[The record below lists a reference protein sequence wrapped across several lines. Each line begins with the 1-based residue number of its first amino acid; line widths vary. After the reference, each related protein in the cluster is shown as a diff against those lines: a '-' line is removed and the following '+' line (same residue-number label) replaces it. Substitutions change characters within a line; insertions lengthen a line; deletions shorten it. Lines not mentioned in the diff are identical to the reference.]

1 MSAIGTTA
9 ATNHLLLRPQSK
21 YGLVHLI
28 GPGMSSAPSA
38 QKNIIITE
46 VIQHFLN
53 KIVINIDF
61 KKY

>member
-38 QKNIIITE
+38 QKIIIFT
-46 VIQHFLN
+46 
-53 KIVINIDF
+53 
-61 KKY
+61 